1 MAEALY
7 LVSKAN
13 ADSPS
18 ETIINDIHCAL
29 VNADD
34 ASTDAEIIADA
45 EGQIQT
51 LYPIP
56 DGYFDTVTAI
66 GDLTSGPLPD
76 DTDTMVILRRT
87 LVTIEA

>member
-7 LVSKAN
+7 LVRKAN

-18 ETIINDIHCAL
+18 ETIIDDIHVAL

-45 EGQIQT
+45 EAQIQT
-51 LYPIP
+51 LHPIP
-56 DGYFDTVTAI
+56 DDYFDTVVAI
-66 GDLTSGPLPD
+66 ADLTSGPLPD
-76 DTDTMVILRRT
+76 DTDTMLILRRT
-87 LVTIEA
+87 VTVIEA